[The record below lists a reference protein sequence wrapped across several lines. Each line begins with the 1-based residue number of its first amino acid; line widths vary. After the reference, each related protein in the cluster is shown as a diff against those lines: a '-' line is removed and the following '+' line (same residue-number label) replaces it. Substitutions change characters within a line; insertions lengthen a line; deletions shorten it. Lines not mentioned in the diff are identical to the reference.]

1 VKTKRFLSVALL
13 GSLAGVLAFAL
24 TAQAVPLNILQL
36 GGGQLISGDKTF
48 TFFDSL
54 FGITKNPTT
63 LNPVPL
69 DPFPTLTAN
78 IDIAPINIAGN
89 NGIRIT
95 TLAPTTGFAA
105 TQNVLEDITLVY
117 TVTANDPTK
126 RIHDVVLSF
135 LGSTTGS
142 GLTQVTESAPGPGAF
157 VLSQIGA
164 GTTSAILPADVV
176 SLAITKH
183 IIFSVGGPL
192 LNDLVGTAVITQIDQ
207 TFSQVTLPPTG
218 IIPEP
223 ATLLLLG
230 SGLAGLVG
238 WRRWQ
243 GKKASV

>member
-1 VKTKRFLSVALL
+1 MKTKSFLSVVLL
-13 GSLAGVLAFAL
+13 GSLAGVLAFAI
-24 TAQAVPLNILQL
+24 TAQAIPLSTLQL
-36 GGGQLISGDKTF
+36 AGGTLVSGDKTF

-63 LNPVPL
+63 LNPTPL

-78 IDIAPINIAGN
+78 IDIAAINIAGN

-95 TLAPTTGFAA
+95 TLSPATGFAA

-126 RIHDVVLSF
+126 RIHDVVLAY

-142 GLTQVTESAPGPGAF
+142 GFTQVTESAPGPGAF
-157 VLSQIGA
+157 ALSQVGA
-164 GTTSAILPADVV
+164 GTTTAILPADVV
-176 SLAITKH
+176 SLAVTKH

-207 TFSQVTLPPTG
+207 TFSQVTVPPPGG

-230 SGLAGLVG
+230 SGLAGLAG
-238 WRRWQ
+238 WRKWQ
-243 GKKASV
+243 AKKA